1 MARFLILLAMAMS
14 SLLAQAQSDPLRPP
28 ATFSAGKGEAPASEA
43 AELVLQSVLIAAGHR
58 EAVISGRTVSIGQS
72 IQGYRLKSLDER
84 SARLLGPQGELR
96 LQLNSVQIQS
106 REVPTR
112 AAPTRQA
119 GHKP

>member
-14 SLLAQAQSDPLRPP
+14 SMLAQAQSDPLRPP
-28 ATFSAGKGEAPASEA
+28 ATFSAGKGEAPASDA

-84 SARLLGPQGELR
+84 SARLVGPQGELR

-106 REVPTR
+106 REVLARP
-112 AAPTRQA
+112 APTRQA